1 MQPSYIVPLA
11 LGQTGSVGDGEA
23 CDALEVVLVLDSTAD
38 EELNPAPET
47 RTATFDPELISV
59 PPGGLT

>member
-1 MQPSYIVPLA
+1 MA
-11 LGQTGSVGDGEA
+11 LGQTGSIGDGEA